1 VASYFSNLKKAN
13 AELGSDATLIK
24 YFVLVSKNPD
34 VSTADE
40 LRTLISTSNRFAE
53 APLPTKDLAALLK
66 VIKRAKSYESAGGEV
81 ATEQQADTPATEVTA
96 NEVTAEKLP
105 ERPVSPADEALD
117 SSKYKTVELIPKGL
131 VANATVSR
139 QADGFVQISWAE
151 AKGKAKVYRVAAS
164 SDKFPN
170 NVMTAEESWVTK
182 DSKLSVET
190 SQAFFRVYV
199 FDSEEA
205 TGTLVAEGRL
215 MGEVGLFELE
225 SYSERVLMRWESSD
239 PSSKVTIYKS
249 DPNKPLPARLTD
261 AKALRVPEGAVR
273 FEDRDVVS
281 GQTFEYRAQ
290 LEWVSASGLKISSK
304 GLTREV
310 AIPGDIPSLEG
321 FRVTRRSAQEDL
333 VDIEYLSLNG
343 SPAAVKVYQVDGPPS
358 ETLQSM
364 RAVGSDTF
372 PIKNLEQPEFQQALG
387 SEIKVEAE
395 IDGEL
400 TRINSVPML
409 AGEGSRTY
417 VAVVFLGG
425 SFRVGAVQVVQ
436 RVAAIQ
442 NLELVDFFDYQL
454 LRLDLPAGA
463 TMLQVWEKNADA
475 TWDSVD
481 KEVADRLV
489 DIEDEYRRYGGVV
502 FAEPVPGQLSDR
514 HRLRDKPKK
523 IFVRGIS
530 VFDGIKH
537 AGEHAEY
544 DFPGRVEVRYKRV
557 SKPQQEKEKPTGF
570 FGFGR
575 GKTQAKPDTAIPQG
589 AGLQFQISGAADSE
603 DIRLHLVQA
612 KTQDFPLTKDG
623 NLSVDQ
629 LKLQAG
635 KYRTF
640 TDLLVSET
648 GSQTSFASSE
658 KPQQPQTLK
667 VVSPQIG
674 RVRVT
679 PFFREVSGTPV
690 FVVDELMSNV
700 RPDAPGNPSKGL
712 SIALVGAKR
721 SGKTTYAQ
729 ALLHYVER
737 QFTENF
743 ASRVFPGEGD
753 ELAKHKLETV
763 HNFVKD
769 GALPPGT
776 KSARLFSSSAE
787 AVELDDPR
795 RGAKFEF
802 EGAHTPLGSIEL
814 FDLAGEDMDSV
825 EDLQLYAEQ
834 LRAADLIIFLLD
846 PMQIQT
852 VETVAAGRLAMP
864 GRSTDPFVVLRN
876 LEKVLGP
883 VEDRSNKNQKLAI
896 TISKFDALVR
906 AFESEASPFK
916 DALSKGMAVTR
927 DPNAFTRHAYNS
939 YDGREVDAEVRAI
952 LKALGQDA
960 FSAIAQDGSR
970 FSQENVKF
978 FVVSALGH
986 DTRNRA
992 NGISSFRIGDPIRW
1006 ALQDQIK

>member
-1 VASYFSNLKKAN
+1 MASYFSNLKRAN
-13 AELGSDATLIK
+13 EEIGSDASLIK

-34 VSTADE
+34 VVTADE
-40 LRTLISTSNRFAE
+40 LREVVSASKRFAE
-53 APLPTKDLAALLK
+53 APLATKDLAALLK
-66 VIKRAKSYESAGGEV
+66 VIKRAKSYEP
-81 ATEQQADTPATEVTA
+81 ADAQEDNEKRVETPAVEV
-96 NEVTAEKLP
+96 VAE
-105 ERPVSPADEALD
+105 ERPEKSVTPPGEGLD
-117 SSKYKTVELIPKGL
+117 ASKYKTVELIPKGT

-139 QADGFVQISWAE
+139 EVDGIVHISWADV
-151 AKGKAKVYRVAAS
+151 KGKAKVYRVAAS
-164 SDKFPN
+164 TEKFPN
-170 NVMTAEESWVTK
+170 NVLTADETWITK
-182 DSKLSVET
+182 EAKLSVPT
-190 SQAFFRVYV
+190 AQAFFRVYV
-199 FDSEEA
+199 FDSEDA
-205 TGTLVAEGRL
+205 TGQLIAEGRL

-225 SYSERVLMRWESSD
+225 GYSERVLMRWESSD
-239 PSSKVTIYKS
+239 PTSKVTIYKS
-249 DPNKPLPARLTD
+249 DPNKPLPARLTE
-261 AKALRVPEGAVR
+261 ARALRVPEGSVR
-273 FEDRDVVS
+273 FEDRDVEA

-290 LEWVSASGLKISSK
+290 LEWVSSSGLKISSK

-310 AIPGDIPSLEG
+310 AIPGDIPTLEG
-321 FRVTRRSAQEDL
+321 FRVTRRSAQENL

-343 SPAAVKVYQVDGPPS
+343 SPAAVKVYQVDGAPS

-364 RAVGSDTF
+364 RAIGSNTF
-372 PIKNLEQPEFQQALG
+372 PISNLEQPEFQQALG

-395 IDGEL
+395 SDGQI

-481 KEVADRLV
+481 KQVADRLV
-489 DIEDEYRRYGGVV
+489 DIEDEYRRYGGIV

-514 HRLRDKPKK
+514 HRLREKPKK

-530 VFDGIKH
+530 VFDGMKH

-557 SKPQQEKEKPTGF
+557 AKTQQAKEKPGGF
-570 FGFGR
+570 LGFGR
-575 GKTQAKPDTAIPQG
+575 AKAQTKPDASVPQN
-589 AGLQFQISGAADSE
+589 ASLQFQISGAADSE
-603 DIRLHLVQA
+603 AIRLHLVQA

-635 KYRTF
+635 KYRAF
-640 TDLLVSET
+640 ADLPLADV
-648 GSQTSFASSE
+648 GSQVSSAPSD
-658 KPQQPQTLK
+658 KPSQPETLK
-667 VVSPQIG
+667 VVSPQVG

-679 PFFREVSGTPV
+679 PFFAEVGGSPI
-690 FVVDELMSNV
+690 FVVDELMSSV
-700 RPDAPGNPSKGL
+700 RPDAPGNPSKKL

-729 ALLHYVER
+729 ALLHYIEK

-743 ASRVFPGEGD
+743 ASRVFPGDGD

-763 HNFVKD
+763 HSFVKD

-776 KSARLFSSSAE
+776 KSARLFSSSVE
-787 AVELDDPR
+787 AVELEDPR

-802 EGAHTPLGSIEL
+802 QGAHTPLGSIEL

-825 EDLQLYAEQ
+825 EDLQLYADQ
-834 LRAADLIIFLLD
+834 LRSADLIIFLLD

-864 GRSTDPFVVLRN
+864 GRSTDPFVVLSN

-883 VEDRSNKNQKLAI
+883 FEERTNKNQKLAI
-896 TISKFDALVR
+896 TISKFDALVK
-906 AFESEASPFK
+906 AFESEASQFQG
-916 DALSKGMAVTR
+916 ALSKGMAVTR
-927 DPNAFTRHAYNS
+927 DPNAFTRQAYNA

-960 FSAIAQDGSR
+960 FAAIAQDGKR